1 MGFTDCL
8 FIAIG
13 LGRNIRHR
21 HRRFHASTLI
31 SKAQIESLTIEA
43 PEPSAHVRDSDAGR
57 TGFPSCCEA
66 GAIVIDMQRKRFVQ
80 ASGCNA
86 NRSSMS
92 TFRNAVFDRILD
104 HGLQNQARNLCREKF
119 CRNIHAEF
127 QTVNK
132 TRFLNIEILLREVE
146 FFCERN
152 LLPVGILD
160 DTPE

>member
-1 MGFTDCL
+1 MGFSDCL

-31 SKAQIESLTIEA
+31 SQAQIESLTIEA
-43 PEPSAHVRDSDAGR
+43 PEPSAHVRDPDSRRD
-57 TGFPSCCEA
+57 GFPSCREA
-66 GAIVIDMQRKRFVQ
+66 GAIVIDAQRKRFVQ

-92 TFRNAVFDRILD
+92 TFCNAMFDRILD
-104 HGLQNQARNLCREKF
+104 HGLQNQARDLCREKF

-127 QTVNK
+127 ETFSK
-132 TRFLNIEILLREVE
+132 TCFLNVEILLREVQ
-146 FFCERN
+146 FFSERN